1 MHAQN
6 YYYAKLHELFPSVLN
21 FNRISDRLKWLSLP
35 PFYRRCDWDFFY
47 ARTLSSRNYFSPPFW
62 VILNCSI
69 RNVFTLTSLYTLS
82 YVIMQFMERSR
93 TVAFQTF
100 ESLNT
105 DALKFLQE
113 KILQTFDFYLLRWFT
128 AGWEVITNIFLCD
141 GKNSEVGIM
150 LIDISFWLFVEWP
163 PRSFRRFPCALC
175 LSGIPWI
182 LCLQL
187 LTM

>member
-1 MHAQN
+1 MIAPPPLLS
-6 YYYAKLHELFPSVLN
+6 KISFTSLFS
-21 FNRISDRLKWLSLP
+21 RSL
-35 PFYRRCDWDFFY
+35 
-47 ARTLSSRNYFSPPFW
+47 AITSPPSLAL
-62 VILNCSI
+62 LNCSI
-69 RNVFTLTSLYTLS
+69 RNVFALTSLYALS
-82 YVIMQFMERSR
+82 YVIMQFVERSIVTSWLR
-93 TVAFQTF
+93 FDQKVRKF
-100 ESLNT
+100 EHSLNRGG
-105 DALKFLQE
+105 AEVFIEEE
-113 KILQTFDFYLLRWFT
+113 KNFIDFYSLRWFT

-175 LSGIPWI
+175 LSGTPWM